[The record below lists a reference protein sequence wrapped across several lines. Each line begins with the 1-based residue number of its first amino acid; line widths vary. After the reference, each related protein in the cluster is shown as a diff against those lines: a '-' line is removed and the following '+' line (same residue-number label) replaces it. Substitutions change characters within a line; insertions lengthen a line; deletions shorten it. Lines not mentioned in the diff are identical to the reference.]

1 MIKIERREDCSGC
14 TACASICP
22 VDAITMRPDSEG
34 FQYPKV
40 NEKKCIECH
49 LCERVCPIANRKME
63 QTKQQDAYLF
73 QLKNKTLRME
83 STSGGA
89 FTAIAAQFI
98 REGGVVYGAAYDED
112 LQVIHMR
119 VDSIEDLRKFR
130 NSKYVQSNL
139 GNVFRE
145 IRDLLKGNQKVC
157 FSGTPCQVE
166 GIKSFLGKLCITDNL
181 LLVDFVCHA
190 VPSPLFW
197 WKYVHWQEKK
207 LSVKIGNVRFRDK
220 RHYGYKYS
228 QMVITDENGGERYHQ
243 GVESDPYLRAFFSNL
258 SDRPSC
264 YSCAFKKRYRESDI
278 TLWDCFD
285 VGLKAKTLDDDLGTT
300 NILVQSERGAEW
312 IAKLT
317 DDIIMIPIDADICV
331 AGMRELVCS
340 VPYTE
345 KRAAFMKDVADKDMQ
360 EIIDIWLP
368 NNFKIKL
375 KKFLRRALIRLDI
388 YDSMKKK
395 LMKMRINN
403 SFDNKHS

>member
-22 VDAITMRPDSEG
+22 VDAITMRPDTEG

-49 LCERVCPIANRKME
+49 LCEQVCPIANRKVE
-63 QTKQQDAYLF
+63 QVKKQDAYLF

-89 FTAIAAQFI
+89 FTAIAAQVI

-119 VDSIEDLRKFR
+119 ADSIEDLRKFR

-145 IRDLLKGNQKVC
+145 IRDLLKENQKVC

-166 GIKSFLGKLCITDNL
+166 GIKSFLGKLCTTDNL

-197 WKYVHWQEKK
+197 RKYVHWQEER

-312 IAKLT
+312 IAKLK
-317 DDIIMIPIDADICV
+317 DDVMIPIKANKCV
-331 AGMRELVCS
+331 AGMRELVRS
-340 VPYTE
+340 VPQAE
-345 KRAAFMKDVADKDMQ
+345 NRAAFMKDVADKDMQ
-360 EIIDIWLP
+360 EIIDIWVPVNLKVKMKT
-368 NNFKIKL
+368 FLRHGLIDLGIYSFL
-375 KKFLRRALIRLDI
+375 KKL
-388 YDSMKKK
+388 
-395 LMKMRINN
+395 LMKRRLNRN
-403 SFDNKHS
+403 FDSSY